1 MTNPNIR
8 FMANNL
14 ASLPSNSFTFSSEAV
29 GFEATNAL
37 NSFRSSTWKTTGHFE
52 ITSSNN
58 LLYINDGSNKTA
70 TVTTGDYTTP
80 TALATAIATALNAI
94 SSLWTCTYDIIG
106 GSYTF
111 TIAHTGSVT
120 LRLSV
125 TTNAIWDTIGYVTG
139 TDRVGTS
146 FPADQQRNHTN
157 EFLQF
162 DFGWITPITFVALI
176 SDVATSFPLSFN
188 ATVTLQGNNV
198 ADFTSPAFSK
208 TLTVTDA
215 GIYEFN
221 INDPEVSHRFWR
233 LNIIDKFNSVL
244 GPFLE
249 FGNIYMGD
257 FQTLEL
263 RNISAGFDD
272 TLVDPSIRSES
283 EGGVLFFDKRT
294 KFTRLSSIPLQFL
307 EDADKQIIKDVFRT
321 VGITEPFYVSLDPE
335 LLINND
341 ITEFTKFV
349 LFDSEPTFNSQGAC
363 YFSTILN
370 FKEVV

>member
-1 MTNPNIR
+1 
-8 FMANNL
+8 MANNL
-14 ASLPSNSFTFSSEAV
+14 ASLTVNDFTWSSQAT

-52 ITSSNN
+52 ITSTNN

-70 TVTTGDYTTP
+70 TVAAADYTTP
-80 TALATAIATALNAI
+80 TALATAIQTALNAV
-94 SSLWTCTYDIIG
+94 SSNWTCTYDIAL

-111 TIAHTGSVT
+111 TISNSGSVT
-120 LRLSV
+120 LRLTQ
-125 TTNAIWDTIGYVTG
+125 TTNSIWDTIGYVTG
-139 TDRVGTS
+139 TDRTNTS

-176 SDVATSFPLSFN
+176 SDVATSFPLSSN
-188 ATVTLQGNNV
+188 ATVTLQGNNI
-198 ADFTSPAFSK
+198 ADFTTPAFST
-208 TLTVTDA
+208 TLSITDQ
-215 GIYEFN
+215 GIFQFN

-233 LNIIDKFNSVL
+233 LNIIDKFNAIL

-257 FQTLEL
+257 FQTLEM
-263 RNISAGFDD
+263 RNISAGFDEV
-272 TLVDPSIRSES
+272 LVDPSIRSES

-294 KFTRLSSIPLQFL
+294 KYNRLSSIPVQFL
-307 EDADKQIIKDVFRT
+307 LNDDKQTIKDVFRT
-321 VGITEPFYVSLDPE
+321 VGVAEPFYVSLDPE
-335 LLINND
+335 LLINSD
-341 ITEFTKFV
+341 ITEYTKFV
-349 LFDSEPTFNSQGAC
+349 LFDSEPVFNAQGSC

-370 FKEVV
+370 FREVV